1 MPRTGYWRV
10 CGPQRQASTR
20 YLVSVHGAGLTNML
34 FMQPG
39 SEVLE
44 LEMQDDGASHYYYT
58 LLADLDINYYY
69 QFCTPNDPALSVQ
82 DADLFVD
89 LAEFKRSVTQLLAD

>member
-1 MPRTGYWRV
+1 
-10 CGPQRQASTR
+10 
-20 YLVSVHGAGLTNML
+20 ML

-89 LAEFKRSVTQLLAD
+89 LAEFKRSVTQLLADWELSYGPKFSTFIVIQAFILITK